1 MIARTKFTIRV
12 MQSHEMGGGRE
23 GKSSVR
29 FWGKGSERELVDLG
43 GTYSWTGGGG

>member
-23 GKSSVR
+23 GKSSVLDFGGR
-29 FWGKGSERELVDLG
+29 DQSGS
-43 GTYSWTGGGG
+43 W